1 MSGFLF
7 ALVALGWLVA
17 LKAHD
22 QQAKDEQYQQLSTN
36 DSGGEDAWLSSLT
49 H

>member
-1 MSGFLF
+1 MSVLLF
-7 ALVALGWLVA
+7 ALVALGWFVA
-17 LKAHD
+17 LEAHD
-22 QQAKDEQYQQLSTN
+22 QQAKDEQHQQLNAN